1 MAEPKQNIQP
11 PPDDVQA
18 EVAQAAAET
27 AAAGGSQAQ
36 VAEAAQ
42 QAAEQRGYE
51 LTDEQAKLLAGR
63 LAPLVTAGVIAEFEK
78 RGAFVEAPEP
88 VQAHPAPPAPVEE
101 RTAAAPEA
109 APPAPADQDVQPR
122 RQTWA
127 DRHFG

>member
-1 MAEPKQNIQP
+1 MAPDPNPSTP
-11 PPDDVQA
+11 PPPEVQA

-27 AAAGGSQAQ
+27 AAAGGNQAQ

-42 QAAEQRGYE
+42 QAAEKRGYE
-51 LTDEQAKLLAGR
+51 LTDEQAKLLAGQ

-88 VQAHPAPPAPVEE
+88 VQPPVSPPVDRAAGASEE
-101 RTAAAPEA
+101 AAAA
-109 APPAPADQDVQPR
+109 MPADQDVQPR
-122 RQTWA
+122 KQTWA

>member
-1 MAEPKQNIQP
+1 MAEQKQNTQP
-11 PPDDVQA
+11 PPEVQA

-27 AAAGGSQAQ
+27 AAAGGTEAQ
-36 VAEAAQ
+36 VAQAAQ

-51 LTDEQAKLLAGR
+51 LTDEQAKLLASQ

-88 VQAHPAPPAPVEE
+88 VQAPPAPPAPVEE
-101 RTAAAPEA
+101 RAATAAPDA
-109 APPAPADQDVQPR
+109 APAAPADQDVQPR